1 MEQTRKKS
9 LARLRYSWDISL
21 LVELVM
27 VDRLPRCVITRM
39 LI

>member
-1 MEQTRKKS
+1 MEQREKKFGE
-9 LARLRYSWDISL
+9 LRYSWDISL

-27 VDRLPRCVITRM
+27 VDRLPRRVISRI